1 MTGRTGVVGRARR
14 AVGRWRAERA
24 TPLVTVIVPV
34 YQAEPYLDECL
45 VSVRAQK
52 HERLQIVV
60 VDDGST
66 DGSRTIYERH
76 AAADGRIEIVRQEN
90 RGLGAARN
98 AGIARARGDYLT
110 FLDADDTLPPRA
122 YKVMVAALEESGS
135 DFAIGAAHRV
145 TSGRKSIPTWIRE
158 VHHEPRRGITIDDY
172 PRAVMDVIAC
182 NRMFRL
188 SAWRRMGLVF
198 PEGVAYEDHVPMMTA
213 YVRGRFDILRETT
226 YFWRI
231 REDGSS
237 IGQQKHSVDNLRDRL
252 EAKRGARAVLE
263 AEASPV
269 VQAAWQARVLDM
281 DLRLFI
287 DEVPGV
293 DAEYW
298 AVLRDGVREHVDRA
312 TPQVWADVRVEQRVR
327 AWLVAHDRRPA
338 LESLL
343 ARHEAGETVVHA
355 RLDGARVLASVDLP
369 PDDQPPTEL
378 LVVGEREL
386 AMVVGLRSVV
396 AADDALVLV
405 LALRIGPLEGLREAD
420 VLVRLTDD
428 RGAVAT
434 LPTQPADPQTVDQW
448 AQPFVGARW
457 PELRVVRAGLADLPL
472 GRWQVD
478 VRCTLEGLALAAA
491 PSVRDP
497 DGPAGRPAS
506 LVDGRRRLVPTW
518 HTTSGLTL
526 ERLDEPEGG
535 PALPPAP
542 EDGPPAARPLLV
554 VDDARLDGSGL
565 ELRGRWLGDP
575 PQGDLVLEGDGH
587 ASLALA
593 HDREGGTEVYRL
605 AWTAPPP
612 PGMWRLRSPGGS
624 AAFWVSADLLGRLP
638 QVREAGA
645 LRLGVIRDT
654 DDAPALRVGLRTA

>member
-1 MTGRTGVVGRARR
+1 MTGSPGIVGRARR
-14 AVGRWRAERA
+14 AVGRWRTERT

-45 VSVRAQK
+45 VSLRAQK

-76 AAADGRIEIVRQEN
+76 AAVDGRIEVVRQAN
-90 RGLGAARN
+90 AGLGAARN

-122 YKVMVAALEESGS
+122 YRVMVEALEESGS
-135 DFAIGAAHRV
+135 DFATGAAHRV
-145 TSGRKSIPTWIRE
+145 TSGRRSIPTWIRE
-158 VHHEPRRGITIDDY
+158 VHHEARRGITIDDY

-188 SAWRRMGLVF
+188 SSWRRMGLAF

-231 REDGSS
+231 REDGTS
-237 IGQQKHSVDNLRDRL
+237 IGQQKHTVANLRDRL

-263 AEASPV
+263 QEASPV
-269 VQAAWQARVLDM
+269 VLAAWQARVLDM

-293 DAEYW
+293 DADYW

-327 AWLVAHDRRPA
+327 AWLVAQDRRAA
-338 LESLL
+338 LERLL
-343 ARHEAGETVVHA
+343 AQHDAGEAVVRA
-355 RLDGARVLASVDLP
+355 RVEGARVLASVDLP
-369 PDDQPPTEL
+369 PEDQPPAEL
-378 LVVGEREL
+378 LVVGDREL
-386 AMVVGLRSVV
+386 TMVLGLRSIAVV
-396 AADDALVLV
+396 DGVLVLV
-405 LALRIGPLEGLREAD
+405 LALRVGPLDEGLGDATVE
-420 VLVRLTDD
+420 VRLADE
-428 RGAVAT
+428 RGGSVT
-434 LPTQPADPQTVDQW
+434 LPTEHADAAVVAQW

-457 PELRVVRAGLADLPL
+457 PDLRVVRIRSTDLPP
-472 GRWQVD
+472 GRWQ
-478 VRCTLEGLALAAA
+478 LEARAALGGLAFAAA

-497 DGPAGRPAS
+497 DGAAGRPAV
-506 LVDGRRRLVPTW
+506 LVDGDRRLVPTW
-518 HTTSGLTL
+518 HAMTGLTL
-526 ERLDEPEGG
+526 ERLDLG
-535 PALPPAP
+535 P
-542 EDGPPAARPLLV
+542 EDVEVAEAGPPPGLPLLV
-554 VDDARLDGSGL
+554 VDDAVLTESGL
-565 ELRGRWLGDP
+565 ELRGRWEGGP
-575 PQGDLVLEGDGH
+575 PSGDLVLEGEGG
-587 ASLALA
+587 ASLVLV
-593 HDREGGTEVYRL
+593 REGQGPAVYRA
-605 AWTAPPP
+605 AWSQPPA
-612 PGMWRLRSPGGS
+612 PGMWRLRSTGGP
-624 AAFWVSADLLGRLP
+624 AAFWVSTDLLGRLP
-638 QVREAGA
+638 QVREDGP

-654 DDAPALRVGLRTA
+654 DDAPALRVGLRRS